1 MWTLEG
7 WGIYKYIMTTTQ
19 KIRHDGTL
27 YYSVYLVAR
36 LLGTNSAKVRKLMV
50 TENLEW
56 MNFRVNG
63 PIYIS
68 ADSFAEYEERV
79 MNQE

>member
-1 MWTLEG
+1 
-7 WGIYKYIMTTTQ
+7 
-19 KIRHDGTL
+19 
-27 YYSVYLVAR
+27 
-36 LLGTNSAKVRKLMV
+36 MV

-68 ADSFAEYEERV
+68 ADSFAEYEKRV